1 MGILDNKVA
10 IVTGGARDIGR
21 AVSIRLAAEG
31 AKVCINYFNNK
42 EQAQET
48 LSMIEEAGGNAMLV
62 QGDMTKAEDITTL
75 ISECNKSYGGQ
86 VDILVNVAGG
96 LVGRKKINE
105 IDLNF
110 WNTVM
115 TLNAT
120 TVMMV
125 TQAVLPFLKKGGS
138 IVNFASQA
146 AKDGGGGGAIAY
158 SASKGAVL
166 TMSKGMAK
174 ELGPQGIRVNALCPG
189 MIDTDFH
196 NIFTADEIRVKVA
209 AATPLGRQGH
219 SAEVAD
225 LVLYLASDNSSFI
238 TGASID
244 INGGH
249 FIA

>member
-1 MGILDNKVA
+1 MGILENKVA

-21 AVSIRLAAEG
+21 AVAVKLAAEG
-31 AKVCINYFNNK
+31 AKVCINYYDNK
-42 EQAQET
+42 VLANET
-48 LSMIEEAGGNAMLV
+48 LEIITSAGHTAILV
-62 QGDMTKAEDITTL
+62 QGDMTKPEDIAHL
-75 ISECNKSYGGQ
+75 VAECNKAYGEK

-96 LVGRKKINE
+96 LVGRKKIPE

-125 TQAVLPFLKKGGS
+125 TQAVLPFMQKGGS

-166 TMSKGMAK
+166 TMTKGMAK

-196 NIFTADEIRVKVA
+196 NIFTADEVRVKVA
-209 AATPLGRQGH
+209 AATPLGRQGQ

-225 LVLYLASDNSSFI
+225 LVLYLASDHSSFI

-249 FIA
+249 YIA